1 MQNRKKKL
9 TALVCT
15 LCLCTGLGM
24 EIEAAGVSSATGKPG
39 GILMETIQ
47 QSLSKDGE
55 SEGII
60 SISPETE
67 QKETQEG
74 KGINS
79 QASWFYEAGDVVG
92 FIGDS
97 ITHVEYSSINYVEFL
112 YNYYVSRF
120 PDQEVEFR
128 NLGVSSYKASDI
140 LDIYDRDPAF
150 QGINKAVIMLGM
162 NEALKEVP
170 TETYISN
177 MEKLVERLKGD
188 GLQGEDILVLSPT
201 PYDQT
206 CSANFDANGNPYR
219 MADNALT
226 DFTEQLARKTEEWG
240 VRYVD
245 LHTPMVEL
253 TLEIQKDSTDNT
265 LTVWDCVHPN
275 AMGQMA
281 MAYYILKAQGADA
294 TVGEM
299 DIGADEVG
307 AFIEP
312 EDSVSGIHGTITD
325 FYRGEKGLCW
335 NWKPET
341 LPMAM
346 TFEFQEFY
354 QLFDLVSEL
363 NEEPL
368 RVEGL
373 EEETSYILAMD
384 GEELGSFNGKELSQ
398 GINLAVLETNP
409 QQAAMQ
415 LVELQNQSWHVN
427 SAEYRKIVR
436 FATMPE
442 PTHTME
448 EMQEAYEEWKD
459 EDIRLRNEMYDIVQG
474 EIRKESHI
482 TITREGYST
491 EELELDAELALQKAR
506 EKATQKTQEEPQVT
520 EEPKT
525 QEQEKSPMAGIILA
539 AAGGILVL
547 LAVIFIYRRRK
558 DFADREDEW
567 E

>member
-1 MQNRKKKL
+1 
-9 TALVCT
+9 
-15 LCLCTGLGM
+15 
-24 EIEAAGVSSATGKPG
+24 
-39 GILMETIQ
+39 METIKE
-47 QSLSKDGE
+47 SLSKTGDTETVETVAKPAENGE
-55 SEGII
+55 EET
-60 SISPETE
+60 PEE
-67 QKETQEG
+67 RG
-74 KGINS
+74 SNS
-79 QASWFYEAGDVVG
+79 QGSWFYQAGDVVG

-97 ITHVEYSSINYVEFL
+97 ITHVEYSAINYVEFL
-112 YNYYVSRF
+112 YNYYLSRF
-120 PDQEVEFR
+120 PHQEVEFR

-150 QGINKAVIMLGM
+150 RGINKAVIMLGM

-177 MEKLVERLKGD
+177 MEKLVERLKED
-188 GLQGEDILVLSPT
+188 GLKGEDILVLSPT

-219 MADNALT
+219 MTDNALT
-226 DFTEQLARKTEEWG
+226 DFTEQLALKTQEWG

-253 TLEIQKDSTDNT
+253 TLEIQKNGPDNT

-281 MAYYILKAQGADA
+281 MAYYILKAQGANA

-299 DIGADEVG
+299 FIGADAVE
-307 AFIEP
+307 AFLEA
-312 EDSVSGIHGTITD
+312 DDRVTGIHGTISD

-363 NEEPL
+363 NQESL
-368 RVEGL
+368 QVEGL
-373 EEETSYILAMD
+373 EEGTSYTLAMD
-384 GEELGSFNGKELSQ
+384 GEELGSFTGGELAQ

-409 QQAAMQ
+409 QQVAMQ
-415 LVELQNQSWHVN
+415 LVEFQNQSWHVN
-427 SAEYRKIVR
+427 SAEYRKVVR
-436 FATMPE
+436 FATMAE
-442 PTHTME
+442 PTHTMD
-448 EMQEAYEEWKD
+448 EMLEAYEEWKD

-474 EIRKESHI
+474 TIQKESHI
-482 TITREGYST
+482 TITREGYSA
-491 EELELDAELALQKAR
+491 EELELDAELALQKAK
-506 EKATQKTQEEPQVT
+506 EMEAQKTREEIST
-520 EEPKT
+520 KD
-525 QEQEKSPMAGIILA
+525 QEQPIKENVQKSPVVGILLA
-539 AAGGILVL
+539 IAGGALVL
-547 LAVIFIYRRRK
+547 LAVIFIFIRRK
-558 DFADREDEW
+558 DFADREDN
-567 E
+567 